1 MPGNGYT
8 AAHSWFGKSYGTP
21 NAAVMLGINDPDN
34 NYVYEIHQYLD
45 SNYSGTHPS
54 CQNETIGVTALEPV
68 TKWLL
73 QHHKRGFLGEFGV
86 GKDATCLTALDNM
99 LAFID
104 RNRQAW
110 LGWTYWAAGAWP
122 PRYFTS
128 VQPVNGVDPPQMK
141 ILLRHVAQP
150 QQDRAGLR

>member
-1 MPGNGYT
+1 MSVTPESGAG
-8 AAHSWFGKSYGTP
+8 AAPQEKTGPLAGVKVLELGTLIAGP
-21 NAAVMLGINDPDN
+21 FAA
-34 NYVYEIHQYLD
+34 
-45 SNYSGTHPS
+45 
-54 CQNETIGVTALEPV
+54 
-68 TKWLL
+68 
-73 QHHKRGFLGEFGV
+73 RFLGEFGA

-99 LAFID
+99 LGFID